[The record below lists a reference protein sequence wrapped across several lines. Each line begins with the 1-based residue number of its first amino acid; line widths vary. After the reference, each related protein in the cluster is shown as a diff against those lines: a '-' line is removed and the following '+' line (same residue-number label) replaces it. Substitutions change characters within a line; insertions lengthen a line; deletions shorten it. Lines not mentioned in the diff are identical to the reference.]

1 MSSAEA
7 RLEIRTQV
15 TSLNDLAQRVFF
27 ECHAKCVPRPRE
39 GELSVAEMVCID
51 RCVPKYLDTHR
62 MVAKELGVARA
73 AAAGTVPAPAAAGR
87 K

>member
-39 GELSVAEMVCID
+39 GELSVAEMVCVD
-51 RCVPKYLDTHR
+51 RCVPKYLDTYR
-62 MVAKELGVARA
+62 MVEKELGAARKAAEGGAASA
-73 AAAGTVPAPAAAGR
+73 AAPKR
-87 K
+87 

>member
-15 TSLNDLAQRVFF
+15 TALNDLQQRVFF

-39 GELSVAEMVCID
+39 GDLSVAEMVCID
-51 RCVPKYLDTHR
+51 RCVPKYLDTYR
-62 MVAKELGVARA
+62 MVEKELGVARKAAEGGA
-73 AAAGTVPAPAAAGR
+73 AAAAAPKR
-87 K
+87 